1 MALFTALGDE
11 QLGLLASLGGFT
23 ALYAMDRPLRQQGR
37 ILPLVALGLVASAA
51 VGELMA
57 GSFLNNLGGAV
68 VVAGLSTLLTFGT
81 RLGPPGPVL
90 FVLVAMLSAHVK
102 SSSAL
107 RDLDLPMGGLTLLV
121 AGGAVLAVGVSLASS
136 ALARRWSPEEAAAD
150 ERPLDLRVDRSVRDA
165 VGRIVAGVALAVL
178 ASHWWE
184 AFRPHWVVISTMA
197 ILQGALDR
205 QFTLVRAIQ
214 RVLGT
219 VLGLALFELVLLGEP
234 RGFALVALVMV
245 LQFGIEVV
253 VQRNYVLGLLFIT
266 PLALTIATFGQHT
279 SATLTMTGRVLDTLL
294 GAAVALA
301 VLVAVML
308 GRRWWPPGDERN
320 RD

>member
-1 MALFTALGDE
+1 MALFTGLCDE

-57 GSFLNNLGGAV
+57 GSLLNILGGAV

-136 ALARRWSPEEAAAD
+136 ALARHWSPEEAAAD

-178 ASHWWE
+178 ASHWLE

-219 VLGLALFELVLLGEP
+219 VLGLTLFELVLLGEP